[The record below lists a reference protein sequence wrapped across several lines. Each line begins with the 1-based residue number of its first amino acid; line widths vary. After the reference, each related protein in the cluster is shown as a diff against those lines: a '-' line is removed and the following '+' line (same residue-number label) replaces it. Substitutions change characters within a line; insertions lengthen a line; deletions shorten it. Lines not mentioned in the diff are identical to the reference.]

1 MLHLLASCRATDT
14 LLSLTP
20 RQVGRSRSCA
30 ELPQVPASRLGAS
43 IPPRRGDEQR
53 RPHSLNY
60 RKLLS
65 SAGLLTLTVKC
76 GGKLTFPPWGR
87 PASESRGGKD
97 GGGAAEPPP
106 SPLAPSPDP
115 DTQRGQST
123 KDATV
128 TRTPCCRPLCE
139 PAGMVLVPGRPKV
152 TGGRGGR
159 EQAEQTT
166 HRTIVWQ
173 IGFGGGGSLSE

>member
-1 MLHLLASCRATDT
+1 M
-14 LLSLTP
+14 SLTP
-20 RQVGRSRSCA
+20 CRVGQSRSCA
-30 ELPQVPASRLGAS
+30 ELPQVSASRLGAF

-65 SAGLLTLTVKC
+65 SASLLTLTVKC

-87 PASESRGGKD
+87 PASESRGWKD
-97 GGGAAEPPP
+97 GGGAAEPPL
-106 SPLAPSPDP
+106 SPPGPSPDP
-115 DTQRGQST
+115 DTRRGQLT

-139 PAGMVLVPGRPKV
+139 TAGIVLVPGGPKSQKEGDQEGQNKQGIAQSFGKLGSAAV
-152 TGGRGGR
+152 GVCRNDPF
-159 EQAEQTT
+159 EQML
-166 HRTIVWQ
+166 HY
-173 IGFGGGGSLSE
+173 SD